1 MFGICDNFGL
11 VFEEICDGKFY
22 KNFLWLWE
30 MEGFDLT
37 RYQED
42 EREQGKIAKIMGK
55 MLSGRSDYEAV
66 IEKRAEK
73 IRKCECGWPIEA
85 GAKFCS
91 ECGARCAQL

>member
-1 MFGICDNFGL
+1 
-11 VFEEICDGKFY
+11 
-22 KNFLWLWE
+22 

-42 EREQGKIAKIMGK
+42 EGEQKKIAGIMGK

-73 IRKCECGWPIEA
+73 AKKCECESAVVGFMGVLLGNWRNDR
-85 GAKFCS
+85 KFKCTVCHQWS
-91 ECGARCAQL
+91 PLYFESVEKGVCGGSHGYN